1 MCVAQ
6 QCHCR
11 KGVDD
16 VAERARF
23 DDQN

>member
-16 VAERARF
+16 VAERTRL